1 MLTPKDIAEK
11 TFDRTFGFGYRMDS
25 VDEYLEQVS
34 AALQEQ
40 IDKNADLT
48 KKLEVLAEK
57 LTVYRNDEESLR
69 TALLGAQKLGDS
81 VIRESRTKAEI
92 IMRDANIKAETL
104 VANAKRQI
112 ENEQAGFEKL
122 QNEVSSFKDRL
133 VELYR
138 SHLELISTIPGR
150 VETPMAAAAAAER
163 AIDEAPETAEPAP
176 EAAVPAEHEPAE
188 AAETAAQQESE
199 DISFTPAAAVTQD
212 IAPAGDN
219 NDDDDFDLDDDGD
232 FTAPISSKFG
242 ELRFG
247 EAFRLDSSK

>member
-1 MLTPKDIAEK
+1 MLTPKDISEK
-11 TFDRTFGFGYRMDS
+11 TFDRTLGFGYRMDS

-122 QNEVSSFKDRL
+122 QAEVSSFKDRL

-150 VETPMAAAAAAER
+150 VETPIAAAAAAER
-163 AIDEAPETAEPAP
+163 AIDEAPETPAEEAPAP
-176 EAAVPAEHEPAE
+176 APADAPEAE
-188 AAETAAQQESE
+188 AAEQEE
-199 DISFTPAAAVTQD
+199 ISFTPAAAAEAQN
-212 IAPAGDN
+212 IAPAGD
-219 NDDDDFDLDDDGD
+219 DDDFDFDDDD
-232 FTAPISSKFG
+232 SDASAPSKFG
-242 ELRFG
+242 ELQFG
-247 EAFRLDSSK
+247 EAFRFDKQ